1 MGLKGAV
8 VEDINEEFDHHGVK
22 GMRWGR
28 HKSRNAYGRAYKKQI
43 RSDARTYAKMAKT
56 GTAKNAKQAD
66 LQKRMASNKQYAKN
80 VKVRAAINQKKKSLA
95 LIAIPTAAIIVLPE
109 ALNFV
114 DGFKSSSAAYK
125 ANAETVKKGRS
136 LPKVWGL
143 LDEHTLTKPGKSYGT
158 SLPHFR

>member
-1 MGLKGAV
+1 MLDLND
-8 VEDINEEFDHHGVK
+8 ELDHHGVK
-22 GMRWGR
+22 GMRCGR
-28 HKSRNAYGRAYKKQI
+28 RKLRVSASGKGASKSNSPEKQL

-125 ANAETVKKGRS
+125 ANTDAVKKGRKFAAS
-136 LPKVWGL
+136 MGLAGRTYIDETGKVL
-143 LDEHTLTKPGKSYGT
+143 RNFSPS
-158 SLPHFR
+158 F

>member
-95 LIAIPTAAIIVLPE
+95 LVTIPTAAIIVLPE

-125 ANAETVKKGRS
+125 ANAETVKKGKKFAESMGLAGRTYIDETG
-136 LPKVWGL
+136 KVL
-143 LDEHTLTKPGKSYGT
+143 RNFSPS
-158 SLPHFR
+158 F